1 MKSQSRVW
9 VDDVL
14 DEESYKLKENPECS
28 RIRWVKAADKA
39 MMMVEI
45 QAALSR

>member
-1 MKSQSRVW
+1 MKSQSRAW

-14 DEESYKLKENPECS
+14 DEESNKLKENPECA
-28 RIRWVKAADKA
+28 RRRWVKAAGKA

-45 QAALSR
+45 KPR